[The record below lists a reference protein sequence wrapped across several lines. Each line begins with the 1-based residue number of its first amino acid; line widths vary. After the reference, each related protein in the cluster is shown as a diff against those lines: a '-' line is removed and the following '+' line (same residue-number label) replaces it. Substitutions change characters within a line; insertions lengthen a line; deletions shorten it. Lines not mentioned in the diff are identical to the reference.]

1 MRWSVASAILPGVAS
16 YRSLPILWPVG
27 RAQGLSTTLD
37 PHASVSTLRRSPAL
51 VRASPMANTVF
62 SIFAALAA
70 LAVTVLS
77 AVKGVWPVT
86 ALFALLA
93 AGFLAR
99 AGERYW
105 RRD

>member
-1 MRWSVASAILPGVAS
+1 
-16 YRSLPILWPVG
+16 
-27 RAQGLSTTLD
+27 
-37 PHASVSTLRRSPAL
+37 
-51 VRASPMANTVF
+51 MANTVF

-86 ALFALLA
+86 ALFGVLA